1 MSNLFQKLELEAFR
15 KGITPRTQ
23 ESRDWFRRKASTL
36 GNINRNALM
45 KEEPIQLKNRQVIG
59 SMYMFFYDPKHKET
73 LSYYDSF
80 PLVIVLDK
88 AEGGFLGMN
97 LHYLPPILRAKF
109 LDALI
114 DTANNKLYTDDTRFM
129 VSYRMMKA
137 AAKFKYYKPCV
148 KHYLTSHIR
157 SRLAL
162 VPAPEWEI
170 ATFLPTAD
178 FQKGSRREVYRDSR
192 KAI

>member
-1 MSNLFQKLELEAFR
+1 
-15 KGITPRTQ
+15 
-23 ESRDWFRRKASTL
+23 
-36 GNINRNALM
+36 
-45 KEEPIQLKNRQVIG
+45 
-59 SMYMFFYDPKHKET
+59 MYMFFYDPKHKET
-73 LSYYDSF
+73 LPYYDSF

-97 LHYLPPILRAKF
+97 LHYIPPVLRAKF

-114 DTANNKLYTDDTRFM
+114 DTANNKMYTDDTRFM

-148 KHYLTSHIR
+148 KHYLTSNIR

-178 FQKGSRREVYRDSR
+178 FQKGSKAQVYKDSR
-192 KAI
+192 KVI

>member
-1 MSNLFQKLELEAFR
+1 MSNLFQKLEMEAFR
-15 KGITPRTQ
+15 KGITPRTT
-23 ESRDWFRRKASTL
+23 ESRNWFRRKAGQL
-36 GNINRNALM
+36 GRVNRNALM

-73 LSYYDSF
+73 LPYYDSF
-80 PLVIVLDK
+80 PLVIVLDR

-97 LHYLPPILRAKF
+97 LHYIPPVLRAKF

-114 DTANNKLYTDDTRFM
+114 DTANNKMYTDDTRFM

-148 KHYLTSHIR
+148 KHYLTSNIR

-178 FQKGSRREVYRDSR
+178 FQKGSKAQVYKDSR
-192 KAI
+192 KVI